1 MGNYDHWI
9 IGMTD
14 GLKEASIRR
23 IYGFFLHWSRCVA
36 KYYTYTTLTRLR
48 FVIPSLPN
56 SSQMITGREAVP
68 FLCSPAR
75 MDVLNVQYIYL
86 SLSSP
91 SPEDTPE

>member
-1 MGNYDHWI
+1 MHRSYIWLFSTLEPLCGKILYIHY
-9 IGMTD
+9 TD
-14 GLKEASIRR
+14 TAE
-23 IYGFFLHWSRCVA
+23 
-36 KYYTYTTLTRLR
+36 